1 MGDGADEVVVAD
13 VDVFVGGVIGV
24 GSGDIG
30 GDFKCSGFGMG
41 VGFSAECET
50 TMCLG
55 LRGLSFLTIFCFFL
69 AFESFKTLLRTYVTN
84 VSKFCFRLQ

>member
-1 MGDGADEVVVAD
+1 MGDGVDEVVVAD

-55 LRGLSFLTIFCFFL
+55 LRGLSFLTIFCLTFPL
-69 AFESFKTLLRTYVTN
+69 TDGSGVLPLLMDPLR
-84 VSKFCFRLQ
+84 C